1 MANVPGHPK
10 LVDIRIPGPK
20 ASIAFVKFAPA
31 PNSTPLQEVWKVR
44 NYIASQSPK
53 TTPIGG
59 GELWAA
65 ANRKEEDRSVG
76 KIVNRAMAF
85 AHRLRER
92 AGLPSDYMEHGCST
106 KLVQGDYRRNRLQV
120 SMRGVPIA
128 TISGEEADDTV
139 WHLDDMDKI
148 FLACSGQY
156 DRLQVLSDWGIY
168 FRAKRP

>member
-31 PNSTPLQEVWKVR
+31 PNSAPLQEVWKVR

-53 TTPIGG
+53 TTPNGG

-65 ANRKEEDRSVG
+65 ANRKEENRS
-76 KIVNRAMAF
+76 
-85 AHRLRER
+85 AHRFRER
-92 AGLPSDYMEHGCST
+92 AGLPSEYMEHGCST